1 MVCMGW
7 WIAGCSLWCTVDTTF
22 SCVLVCSSWFILRWD
37 EQANVLYICDFP
49 KFGWAPCVYGILW
62 TTIRSELWWLLCG
75 QQRSCCAA
83 SRTLVSG
90 KNASWTTGWRIRRR
104 NRFFGKAG
112 RFFGKAWPKSKTWR
126 CQLWQ
131 FRTLAELGAKSIR
144 TRVLLKS
151 CMLSLKHMVRMCRTC
166 HRPVQKISGKA
177 KPCQRG
183 IKLSFLL
190 EFQVESLRCQS
201 RRDMERCQK
210 WKRLDKRNHTIVS
223 QHHISFSTVFWQAV
237 RANPPFTTGARNNK
251 ARLTALV
258 EKDQSAQSIDPAAC
272 LKHAQTASHFASI
285 YIDWSIIALEVWKYL
300 EFSLRFEHVQKHSKT
315 FFFCF
320 TCFPFHDFMTSFF
333 LSGVGL
339 RRVVAALDEVLKSG
353 ENPLDFRE
361 PLALDFLPTTL
372 IQELHVVNTSD
383 KICIHPFF
391 SMLLDETWMKKLLE
405 ILKWNVFV
413 CFWSEKSITFAS
425 CEKPSRND
433 WSWEDVWPRA
443 SSQKSTSMARPS
455 SVKDGELKAHWFEVR
470 NILNVFRL

>member
-1 MVCMGW
+1 
-7 WIAGCSLWCTVDTTF
+7 
-22 SCVLVCSSWFILRWD
+22 
-37 EQANVLYICDFP
+37 
-49 KFGWAPCVYGILW
+49 
-62 TTIRSELWWLLCG
+62 
-75 QQRSCCAA
+75 
-83 SRTLVSG
+83 
-90 KNASWTTGWRIRRR
+90 
-104 NRFFGKAG
+104 
-112 RFFGKAWPKSKTWR
+112 
-126 CQLWQ
+126 
-131 FRTLAELGAKSIR
+131 
-144 TRVLLKS
+144 
-151 CMLSLKHMVRMCRTC
+151 MVRMCRTC

-320 TCFPFHDFMTSFF
+320 TCFPFHDFMTSWLHDFVFSIGCWLEARGGGFGWSLEVGWKSFGFPRALGIGF
-333 LSGVGL
+333 LTDHVDPRTSRGEYQWQDLHPSFLQHAFGWN
-339 RRVVAALDEVLKSG
+339 LDEETSWNLEMKRVCVFLIRKVHHFCKLRKALKERLELGGRLAACFQSKVYIHG
-353 ENPLDFRE
+353 EAIFSEGRRAEGPLIWGQKYSERIS
-361 PLALDFLPTTL
+361 LV
-372 IQELHVVNTSD
+372 EL
-383 KICIHPFF
+383 
-391 SMLLDETWMKKLLE
+391 
-405 ILKWNVFV
+405 
-413 CFWSEKSITFAS
+413 
-425 CEKPSRND
+425 
-433 WSWEDVWPRA
+433 
-443 SSQKSTSMARPS
+443 
-455 SVKDGELKAHWFEVR
+455 
-470 NILNVFRL
+470 